1 MYKCP
6 YCDQDS
12 YAYSSRSR
20 NIGKFQ
26 SWLAIRQH
34 IAKCKNNNKKYY
46 ICTNYGPIPYS
57 EFVVLNKLQIH
68 TKYPNL
74 SGSLSDIRK
83 QILKLKLVD
92 YFTYNNDITKEFVIQ
107 KIKEWHSTYGKIPE
121 NRDWYNSQGGY
132 WPNHKDLYNLFGSWN
147 EAIKVAGFEPNYNDG
162 YGTRQIANDGNL
174 YRSLNEVWF
183 VNNILIPNNII
194 YEYEIP
200 YPKPFN
206 SLRYD
211 FYLPILNL
219 YIEID
224 GGLRPQIIQDKI
236 RFNNN
241 INRNLLVI
249 KTSELRK
256 FQAKYLFDSAQV

>member
-6 YCDQDS
+6 YCNSDS

-20 NIGKFQ
+20 NTGKFL
-26 SWLAIRQH
+26 SWLSIRQH
-34 IAKCKNNNKKYY
+34 IAKCKKNNKKYY
-46 ICTNYGPIPYS
+46 ICVNYGPIPYS
-57 EFVVLNKLQIH
+57 DFVELNKLQLKA
-68 TKYPNL
+68 KYPNL

-83 QILKLKLVD
+83 QIIKLKLVD
-92 YFTYNNDITKEFVIQ
+92 HFTYRNDITKEFVIL
-107 KIKEWHSTYGKIPE
+107 KIKEWYSIYSRIPE

-132 WPNHKDLYNLFGSWN
+132 WPNHQNLYNLFGSWN
-147 EAIKVAGFEPNYNDG
+147 EAIKAAGFEPNYNDG
-162 YGTRQIANDGNL
+162 FGTRQIANDDNL

-183 VNNILIPNNII
+183 VNNILIHNNII
-194 YEYEIP
+194 YEYEVM

-211 FYLPILNL
+211 FYLPELDL

-256 FQAKYLFDSAQV
+256 FQVKYLFDSAQV